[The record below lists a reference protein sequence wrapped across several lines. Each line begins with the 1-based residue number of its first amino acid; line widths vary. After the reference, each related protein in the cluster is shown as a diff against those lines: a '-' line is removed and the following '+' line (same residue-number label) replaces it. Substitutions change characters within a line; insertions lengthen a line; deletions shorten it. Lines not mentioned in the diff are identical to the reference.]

1 MAAALL
7 WSATCAEHLAIIK
20 RVRKRVRN
28 WSEEFPTAFDELI
41 HVDEWTISASSYF
54 HFASQQ
60 SLVNYTLV
68 CDTADKHVAGF
79 QTLIGTASM
88 QSSRVFQIVPAA
100 VAGLALALSSISSC
114 RAEADDDEAALRA
127 DAEKTFKEKVEPFV
141 NKYCIS
147 CHGPRPEAG
156 INLRSAL
163 RSPGA
168 TSSFLHWKKAVANV
182 KVHDMPPD
190 HADKIPTDDERR
202 QFIEWIG
209 KLKYLAPRDP
219 GFFVI
224 RRLSKVEYGN
234 TLHDLYGVDPSIVDS
249 LPEEVSGEGYLNS
262 ISPLQSELFLDI
274 ATKVIDQVV
283 SSEGK
288 TPTEVQKR
296 LLGETPSNGADLRK
310 AARQV
315 ARSLARDAYR
325 RPPTEAELDV
335 LVGIFDL
342 ARENELD
349 YTASLGLMWKAVLVS
364 PQFLFITPA
373 VEVDSKDPIVP
384 LDDYQLASRLSYLL
398 WSAPP
403 DAELS
408 ALADKG
414 ELHKPEVLRA
424 QVERLLK
431 HARSRALFDGFGTQ
445 WLGVGGLE
453 GQAFD
458 PDVFPQM
465 TPALRKAMMEE
476 VRLFF
481 QSIVR
486 ENQSVLRFVDSDY
499 TFLNEPLAEL
509 YGLEQ
514 SVQGPMMRRVK
525 LENPNRGGILGMPA
539 TLATTSFPNRTSP
552 VRRGVWVLEQ
562 VLGERVPP
570 PPPDVPELEEQE
582 HKSKAGLTLRQRT
595 ALHQSEPTCANC
607 HKILD
612 PIGFGLENFDAIG
625 RWREKDDVGVAIDS
639 AGKLPNG
646 EGFSNPAELKGLL
659 ARRKA
664 DLARNLTERLMGY
677 ALGRQLEGYDEV
689 VIDQLMVKIAQDK
702 YRMRTMITEVIT
714 SYLYT
719 HRKVKG

>member
-1 MAAALL
+1 M
-7 WSATCAEHLAIIK
+7 
-20 RVRKRVRN
+20 R
-28 WSEEFPTAFDELI
+28 
-41 HVDEWTISASSYF
+41 
-54 HFASQQ
+54 
-60 SLVNYTLV
+60 
-68 CDTADKHVAGF
+68 
-79 QTLIGTASM
+79 
-88 QSSRVFQIVPAA
+88 SSRVFQIVPET
-100 VAGLALALSSISSC
+100 VAGLALALSLISPC
-114 RAEADDDEAALRA
+114 RSEADDGSADEATLRA
-127 DAEKTFKEKVEPFV
+127 DAEKTFKEKVGPFV
-141 NKYCIS
+141 NKYCVS

-163 RSPGA
+163 KSPGA

-190 HADKIPTDDERR
+190 HADKIPTDEERH
-202 QFIEWIG
+202 QFIEWMG

-219 GFFVI
+219 GHFVI

-234 TLHDLYGVDPSIVDS
+234 TLHDLYGVGPSVVDS
-249 LPEEVSGEGYLNS
+249 LPEEVVGEGYLNS

-274 ATKVIDQVV
+274 ANKVIDEVV
-283 SSEGK
+283 SPEGK
-288 TPTEVQKR
+288 APTGVQKR
-296 LLGETPSNGADLRK
+296 LFGETPSNSADLRK

-342 ARENELD
+342 ARENQLD

-373 VEVDSKDPIVP
+373 VEVDSKDPVVP

-408 ALADKG
+408 AVADKG
-414 ELHKPEVLRA
+414 GLHKSEVLRA
-424 QVERLLK
+424 QVERLLA
-431 HARSRALFDGFGTQ
+431 HDRSRALFDGFGAQ

-453 GQAFD
+453 SQAFD

-476 VRLFF
+476 ARLFF

-486 ENQSVLRFVDSDY
+486 ENQSVFRFVDSDY
-499 TFLNEPLAEL
+499 TFLNEPLAKL

-514 SVQGPMMRRVK
+514 TVQGPTMRRVK
-525 LENPNRGGILGMPA
+525 LENANRGGILGMPA
-539 TLATTSFPNRTSP
+539 TLASTSFPNRTSP

-582 HKSKAGLTLRQRT
+582 QKSVEGLTLRQRT
-595 ALHQSEPTCANC
+595 ELHQSEPTCANC
-607 HKILD
+607 HRLLD

-639 AGKLPNG
+639 AGKIPNG

-659 ARRKA
+659 ASRKA
-664 DLARNLTERLMGY
+664 DLARNLAERLMAY
-677 ALGRQLEGYDEV
+677 ALGRQLEGYDEI
-689 VIDQLMVKIAQDK
+689 VIDQLMVKIAQDQ

-714 SYLYT
+714 SYLFT

>member
-1 MAAALL
+1 
-7 WSATCAEHLAIIK
+7 
-20 RVRKRVRN
+20 
-28 WSEEFPTAFDELI
+28 
-41 HVDEWTISASSYF
+41 
-54 HFASQQ
+54 
-60 SLVNYTLV
+60 
-68 CDTADKHVAGF
+68 
-79 QTLIGTASM
+79 M
-88 QSSRVFQIVPAA
+88 QSSRVFQIVPAM
-100 VAGLALALSSISSC
+100 VAGLALALSLISSC
-114 RAEADDDEAALRA
+114 RAEADDGSEDEAALRA

-141 NKYCIS
+141 KKYCIS
-147 CHGPRPEAG
+147 CHGSRPEAG
-156 INLRSAL
+156 INLQSAL

-190 HADKIPTDDERR
+190 HANKKPTDEERR

-219 GFFVI
+219 GSFVI
-224 RRLSKVEYGN
+224 RRLSKVEYAN
-234 TLHDLYGVDPSIVDS
+234 TLHDLYGVDPSIADS
-249 LPEEVSGEGYLNS
+249 LPEEVVGEGYLNS

-274 ATKVIDQVV
+274 ASKVIDQVV
-283 SSEGK
+283 APGDEP
-288 TPTEVQKR
+288 PTEVQKR
-296 LLGETPSNGADLRK
+296 LFGETPSNRADLRK
-310 AARQV
+310 AVRQI
-315 ARSLARDAYR
+315 ARSLARDAYH
-325 RPPTEAELDV
+325 RPATEAELDV
-335 LVGIFDL
+335 LLGIFDL
-342 ARENELD
+342 GRENQLG

-373 VEVDSKDPIVP
+373 VEVDSKDPVVP

-408 ALADKG
+408 AMADKG
-414 ELHKPEVLRA
+414 ELHKPEALRA
-424 QVERLLK
+424 QVERLLQ
-431 HARSRALFDGFGTQ
+431 HARSRALFDGFGAQ

-453 GQAFD
+453 SQTFD

-465 TPALRKAMMEE
+465 TPALRKAMVEE
-476 VRLFF
+476 ARLFF

-486 ENQSVLRFVDSDY
+486 ENRSVFQFVDSDY

-514 SVQGPMMRRVK
+514 SVQGLAMRRVK
-525 LENPNRGGILGMPA
+525 LDDPNRGGILGMPA
-539 TLATTSFPNRTSP
+539 TLASTSFPNRTSP

-562 VLGERVPP
+562 LLGEHIPP
-570 PPPDVPELEEQE
+570 PPPDIPELEEQDQKNAE
-582 HKSKAGLTLRQRT
+582 GLTLRQRT
-595 ALHQSEPTCANC
+595 ELHQPEPTCANC
-607 HKILD
+607 HKVFD

-659 ARRKA
+659 ATRKA
-664 DLARNLTERLMGY
+664 DLARNLTERLMAY
-677 ALGRQLEGYDEV
+677 ALGRQLEGYDEI

-702 YRMRTMITEVIT
+702 FRMRTIITEVIT
-714 SYLYT
+714 SYLFT
-719 HRKVKG
+719 HRSVKG